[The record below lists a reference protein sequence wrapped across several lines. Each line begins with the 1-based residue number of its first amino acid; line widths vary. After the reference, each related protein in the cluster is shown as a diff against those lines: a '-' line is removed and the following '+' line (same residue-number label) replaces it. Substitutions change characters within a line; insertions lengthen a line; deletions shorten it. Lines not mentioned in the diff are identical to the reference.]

1 MWQGYI
7 YLVFSKGRA
16 RIEMQKF
23 LKNFTKTIIAFPNF
37 TDKEGQSI
45 KLIKSNEI
53 AFIILMIFAI
63 TLTETLS

>member
-1 MWQGYI
+1 
-7 YLVFSKGRA
+7 
-16 RIEMQKF
+16 MQKF

-37 TDKEGQSI
+37 TDKEGQII

>member
-16 RIEMQKF
+16 RIEMQKV
-23 LKNFTKTIIAFPNF
+23 LKNFTKTIIAFHNF
-37 TDKEGQSI
+37 TDKEGQI
-45 KLIKSNEI
+45 ITLIKSNEI

-63 TLTETLS
+63 TLTKTLS